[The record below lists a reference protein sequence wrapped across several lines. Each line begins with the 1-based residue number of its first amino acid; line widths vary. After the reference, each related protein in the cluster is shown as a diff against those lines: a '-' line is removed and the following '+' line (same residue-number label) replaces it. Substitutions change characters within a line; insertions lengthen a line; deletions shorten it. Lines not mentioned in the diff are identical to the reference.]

1 MKRVLFLL
9 RSLNVGG
16 AERQL
21 LLLASGLQQR
31 GCSVKLAI
39 FYAGSPLDEEAR
51 AMGIQIVD
59 LKRQGRWDLVP
70 FFFRLVRL
78 IQSEKPD
85 ILHSYLQVPNIWS
98 ALVKLVLPR
107 TNVVWGIRAS
117 DIEWKNYGWQ
127 WQVTDK
133 AESLLA
139 RIPDWM
145 ICNSAAGLLHHAQ
158 KGYPKK
164 KMSVVR
170 NGIDTMRF
178 FPDRSL
184 GRGLRAKWG
193 VREDQKLIGMVG
205 RLDPVKDYPNFLQ
218 AAALLIQERP
228 EVRFVCVGG
237 GPDSYR
243 NEYCELARSLNLQ
256 NVLIWAGEQTE
267 MLHVYNAL
275 DLLVLSSVSE
285 GVSNVLGEAMAC
297 GVPCVATSVGDSAQ
311 LVGSVGELVPARDSQ
326 ALKQGMLHL
335 LDRIERD
342 GTSLNA
348 QVRQW
353 MMEQFSVV
361 KLVSNTMDELNKV
374 FALNRVSQGHL

>member
-1 MKRVLFLL
+1 MKHILFLL

-31 GCSVKLAI
+31 GYSVKLAI

-170 NGIDTMRF
+170 NGIDTERF
-178 FPDRSL
+178 FPDRPL

-193 VREDQKLIGMVG
+193 VREDQKLIGIVG

-342 GTSLNA
+342 GTGLNA

-353 MMEQFSVV
+353 MMEQFSVA
-361 KLVSNTMDELNKV
+361 KLVTNTMDELNKV
-374 FALNRVSQGHL
+374 FTLNRVSQGHL

>member
-1 MKRVLFLL
+1 MKHILFLL

-31 GCSVKLAI
+31 GYSVKLAI

-228 EVRFVCVGG
+228 EARFVCVGG
-237 GPDSYR
+237 GPDSHR

-256 NVLIWAGEQTE
+256 SSLIWAGEQTE

-342 GTSLNA
+342 GTGLNA

-353 MMEQFSVV
+353 MMEQFSVA
-361 KLVSNTMDELNKV
+361 KLVTNTMDELNKV
-374 FALNRVSQGHL
+374 FTLNRVSQGHL